1 MWYTPLSQQLCC
13 AIFTE
18 VHMITSLV
26 LGIIPIICSADEN
39 FKLISKERHEILS
52 SHIPDSKDG
61 ILQKI
66 RNDKRLLIYTEKEM
80 PKAYQDWNAG
90 ALHGIHS
97 PSYNISAAK
106 PKEKFGNPNVEFP
119 WGKPAGTELVS
130 DDNISS
136 FKFLL
141 LPRNESI
148 KITRKYLAGDSRPSY
163 TWEFPK
169 GTIIGEVLQ
178 HYYEDNY
185 YTFEVRIRKKDDNE
199 WKSNAY
205 RPFATLKEFAN
216 FCKENKHDLYYH
228 DKQVQQSHQ
237 VFKGDVVTTSLEEIP
252 LSLVKKSLKQDFV
265 NVLGQEWHNDA
276 HAPTTDAKFHIVPKN
291 YQAATIAVSSNSC
304 MRCHETT
311 LKHASELE
319 PFRDWY
325 GRVRGSD
332 GIFSFHP
339 FDPSCISHTG
349 IYQGVEIRKSLIDNG
364 VVKID

>member
-1 MWYTPLSQQLCC
+1 
-13 AIFTE
+13 
-18 VHMITSLV
+18 MITSLV
-26 LGIIPIICSADEN
+26 LGIIPIVCSADDN
-39 FKLISKERHEILS
+39 FRLISKERHEILS

-66 RNDKRLLIYTEKEM
+66 KNDKRLLIYTDKEM
-80 PKAYQDWNAG
+80 PKAYQDWHAG

-106 PKEKFGNPNVEFP
+106 PQEKFGNPNVEFP

-141 LPRNESI
+141 IPKDESI
-148 KITRKYLAGDSRPSY
+148 QITRKYLSGDSRPSY
-163 TWEFPK
+163 TWQYPK
-169 GTIIGEVLQ
+169 GTIVGEVLQ
-178 HYYEDNY
+178 IYYEDMY
-185 YTFEVRIRKKDDNE
+185 YTFEVRIRKKDQNE

-205 RPFATLKEFAN
+205 RPFATLKEFAK
-216 FCKENKHDLYYH
+216 FCKDNNHQLYYH
-228 DKQVQQSHQ
+228 DKRIAQSHKI
-237 VFKGDVVTTSLEEIP
+237 FEGDVVTTSLEEVP
-252 LSLVKKSLKQDFV
+252 TNLVKKALKQDFV
-265 NVLGQEWHNDA
+265 NVLGQEWHNEA
-276 HAPTTDAKFHIVPKN
+276 HAATTNVNFHIVPKN

-311 LKHASELE
+311 LKHASDLE

-339 FDPSCISHTG
+339 FDPSCISYNG

-364 VVKID
+364 IVKID